1 MKRVYFNEYNVRM
14 GKMCYLP
21 LVSGLLQCYAQTS
34 DVVRA
39 NYQFMRPIFSIDSFD
54 NVMAQYTEEP
64 DVAAFSV
71 AMWNEQLNLKVA
83 AEVRRR
89 WPNCLIV
96 FGGANVP
103 HHPTAYM
110 ERHPF
115 IDVAVRAEG
124 EETFLDILL
133 YHLEGREFDDIPNVS
148 YRRKSDGAIIEVAKE
163 RPFQRDLDSYPSPYL
178 EGVFDN
184 LLSLRSDTL
193 DFQAIIETNRGCPF
207 QCTFCYWGRG
217 GLSRKYRYHDMD
229 RVFAELDWAGRNKIL
244 YVFNADSN
252 FGMHKRDPDIADFIV
267 SVKEK
272 YGYPDKFRTCFGKN
286 TDETIFNIGL
296 LFHSKGL
303 EKGITLARQ
312 TNDKTTLKNIKRGNI
327 KMSTYTNLQT
337 RFNDANV
344 PIYSEL
350 ILGLPGETVT
360 TWKNGI
366 DELLESGLK
375 NQLFIYLCQVFNNT
389 ELGDPAYCEK
399 FGIKTKQI
407 ELNEIHGSI
416 RDKSWVTEFEHVITE
431 TYSMTQA
438 EWRRMV
444 RLSWITMV
452 LHSMKLGFYVMIW
465 LRDRFGTKASD
476 LIQYISDRDMP
487 DRGETM
493 LGRELDSYDAL
504 IDNMLN
510 DGAGRG
516 LALREYG
523 DIYWDVEE
531 STFLNAA
538 EDLGRFY
545 AEFEELVADFLAS
558 RGVIFDRVDLEEVMH
573 YQRARIP
580 SRYLP
585 DETAF
590 NFRHNL
596 PEYFERRFSTQ
607 PVPLVAIPQS
617 MTTSPIDFA
626 GDKKRFARETILWG
640 RKSGTML
647 VRTAFQPVP
656 EMAASQALEIQKV
669 IG

>member
-21 LVSGLLQCYAQTS
+21 LVSGLLQSYAQTS
-34 DVVRA
+34 EVVKA
-39 NYQFMRPIFSIDSFD
+39 NYKFMRPIFSIDSFD

-96 FGGANVP
+96 FGGTDVP

-110 ERHPF
+110 ERHSF
-115 IDVAVRAEG
+115 VDVAVRAEG

-133 YHLEGREFDDIPNVS
+133 RHLEGGDFDDIPNVT
-148 YRRKSDGAIIEVAKE
+148 YRRKSDGAIIEVEKE
-163 RPFQRDLDSYPSPYL
+163 RAFQRDLDSYPSPYL
-178 EGVFDN
+178 EGVFDD
-184 LLSLRSDTL
+184 LLTLRSDTL

-217 GLSRKYRYHDMD
+217 GLSRKYRYHNMD
-229 RVFAELDWAGRNKIL
+229 RVFAEIDWAGRNKIL

-252 FGMHKRDPDIADFIV
+252 FGMHKRDPEIADFIV
-267 SVKEK
+267 ATKEK

-312 TNDKTTLKNIKRGNI
+312 SNDKTTLKNIKRGNI
-327 KMSTYTNLQT
+327 KMSTYTNLQI

-350 ILGLPGETVT
+350 ILGLPGETVE

-389 ELGDPAYCEK
+389 ELGDPAYQEK
-399 FGIKTKQI
+399 FGIKTQRI

-416 RDKSWVTEFEHVITE
+416 RDASWVKEYEHIITE
-431 TYSMTQA
+431 SYSMTQTD
-438 EWRRMV
+438 WRRMV

-452 LHSMKLGFYVMIW
+452 LHSMKLGFYAMIW
-465 LRDRFGTKASD
+465 LRDRYGVKASD
-476 LIQYISDRDMP
+476 LIQFISDREAASLKGSIMGD
-487 DRGETM
+487 
-493 LGRELDSYDAL
+493 ELDKYDGL
-504 IDNMLN
+504 IDKMLN
-510 DGAGRG
+510 EGAGRG

-531 STFLNAA
+531 ATFLRAA
-538 EDLGRFY
+538 EELDRFY
-545 AEFEELVADFLAS
+545 SEFTTLLVEFLDG
-558 RGVIFDRVDLEEVMH
+558 RNVPFDRADLEEMIR
-573 YQRARIP
+573 YQQARIP
-580 SRYLP
+580 ARVP
-585 DETAF
+585 TTITEHH
-590 NFRHNL
+590 FRHNL
-596 PEYFERRFSTQ
+596 PEFFDRRFSTQ
-607 PVPLVAIPQS
+607 PIPLLAVQQS
-617 MTTSPIDFA
+617 MTTHPIDFE

-647 VRTAFQPVP
+647 VSTAFEPHP
-656 EMAASQALEIQKV
+656 EAEVLQQA